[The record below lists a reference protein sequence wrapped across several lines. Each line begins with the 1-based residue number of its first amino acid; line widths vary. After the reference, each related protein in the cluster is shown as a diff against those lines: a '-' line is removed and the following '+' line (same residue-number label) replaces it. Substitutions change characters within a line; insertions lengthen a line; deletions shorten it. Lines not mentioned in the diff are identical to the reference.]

1 MTNNIVS
8 RPFTPDQWSELKFLN
23 IAKVTK
29 RGRRGGKKSKLS
41 KRLNGNQ
48 SKQSEQF
55 IQTRVTNRSSTRQL
69 STSWSA
75 TSNAKNLIRIKKSNP
90 HVPSSVNFALW
101 NAHSLR
107 AKRRAKMAA
116 VIDLVISNHIHILAV
131 TESWLTGDQR
141 DNRVLADLKNALPHF
156 DLHHIPRKKR
166 GGGVAVLLRKG
177 FNIVSNTSVTSFKTF
192 EHMDLTISSK
202 SSSIRLI
209 VVYRP
214 PPSKANELT
223 KKGFFEEFERLVE
236 ILSSLATPYVIA
248 GDFNFHMDN
257 CDDYNAK
264 LMSELLESASMVQHV
279 SGPTHTKGHTLDLVI
294 TRDSDT
300 LVSNVKTDSS
310 LPSDHSAIKCE
321 LAISGPPVT
330 CKEIRFRKVRNVNI
344 ESFKEDIRNSP
355 LVTDPI
361 TDDVEALSSQFDSV
375 LRELLDKHAPETT
388 RCVTLRP
395 HAPWYDDAI
404 RDQKRERCRCER
416 QYLKSGLEVHKQIYK
431 TECKKYLELIDNAKS
446 KHHESQF
453 QNCDQK
459 QLFKA
464 VDKLCSGSSEK
475 ILPSHVDAEQLANDF
490 ATFFED
496 KIKKVR
502 DKLDNINLPSTPS
515 ENTYS
520 QVSASSLLEN
530 FSEVCEDIIRDIIK
544 KSPSSSCS
552 QDAIPTWLLK
562 ECLGELLP
570 SITRIV
576 NLSFL
581 SGIFPT
587 SYKISHVT
595 TLIKKANLDADC
607 LSNYRPIANL
617 KFVSKVVERV
627 ASSQLQKYLE
637 ENDLYGKKQS
647 AYRKCFSTETALV
660 RVQNDILRALDHR
673 NDVLFVLLDLSAAF
687 DTVDHQV
694 LLKRLRDDFG
704 VCESALKWCASYLIG
719 RKQSVVI
726 GSSISRPHDMDCS
739 VPQGSVAGRF
749 MFTIY
754 ASPLKR
760 IIRSFGVDCMIYAD
774 DTQLYLL
781 LDSTNRDSQL
791 QKHETCIRGIKA
803 WTAENKLLL
812 NDAKTEVL
820 HILSRFLKELNPI
833 PSVCVGQEDVVP
845 STQVR
850 NLGAIMDQHMTSASH
865 VNRVCQSASLAIVKI
880 GSIRKYIDRT
890 TAERLVHAFVTSR
903 LDANNS
909 LMYGIPNASIRKLQ
923 RVQNSAVRLVL
934 GV

>member
-1 MTNNIVS
+1 
-8 RPFTPDQWSELKFLN
+8 
-23 IAKVTK
+23 
-29 RGRRGGKKSKLS
+29 
-41 KRLNGNQ
+41 
-48 SKQSEQF
+48 
-55 IQTRVTNRSSTRQL
+55 
-69 STSWSA
+69 
-75 TSNAKNLIRIKKSNP
+75 
-90 HVPSSVNFALW
+90 
-101 NAHSLR
+101 
-107 AKRRAKMAA
+107 
-116 VIDLVISNHIHILAV
+116 
-131 TESWLTGDQR
+131 
-141 DNRVLADLKNALPHF
+141 
-156 DLHHIPRKKR
+156 
-166 GGGVAVLLRKG
+166 
-177 FNIVSNTSVTSFKTF
+177 
-192 EHMDLTISSK
+192 
-202 SSSIRLI
+202 
-209 VVYRP
+209 
-214 PPSKANELT
+214 
-223 KKGFFEEFERLVE
+223 
-236 ILSSLATPYVIA
+236 
-248 GDFNFHMDN
+248 MDN
-257 CDDYNAK
+257 CDNYNAK

-321 LAISGPPVT
+321 LAISRPPAT
-330 CKEIRFRKVRNVNI
+330 RKEIRFRKVRTVNI

-355 LVTDPI
+355 LVTDLV
-361 TDDVEALSSQFDSV
+361 TDEVEALSSQFDSV
-375 LRELLDKHAPETT
+375 LRKLLDKHAPEIT

-404 RDQKRERCRCER
+404 RDQKRERRRCER
-416 QYLKSGLEVHKQIYK
+416 RYLKSGLEVHKQIYK

-446 KHHESQF
+446 KHHESQI

-475 ILPSHVDAEQLANDF
+475 ILPSHVDAEQHANDF

-502 DKLDNINLPSTPS
+502 DKLDNITLPSTPS

-530 FSEVCEDIIRDIIK
+530 FSEVSEDTIRDIIK

-552 QDAIPTWLLK
+552 QDAISTWLLK

-595 TLIKKANLDADC
+595 PLIKKANLDADC
-607 LSNYRPIANL
+607 LSNYRPIINL

-647 AYRKCFSTETALV
+647 AYRKCFSTETVLV

-673 NDVLFVLLDLSAAF
+673 NDVLLVLLDLSAAF

-739 VPQGSVAGRF
+739 VLQGSVAGPF

-754 ASPLKR
+754 ASPLER
-760 IIRSFGVDCMIYAD
+760 IIRSFGIDCMIYAD

-791 QKHETCIRGIKA
+791 QKLETCIRGIKA

-820 HILSRFLKELNPI
+820 HISSLFLKELNPI
-833 PSVCVGQEDVVP
+833 PSVCAGQEDVVP
-845 STQVR
+845 STQIR

-865 VNRVCQSASLAIVKI
+865 VNRVCQSASLAIAKI
-880 GSIRKYIDRT
+880 DSIRKYIDRT
-890 TAERLVHAFVTSR
+890 TSERLVHAFVTSR

-909 LMYGIPNASIRKLQ
+909 LMYVIPNASIRKLQ

-934 GV
+934 GVKGYHANIDDLRRTKLHWLSVKDRIVFKKLQDSATNVQIP